1 LKFRASPASAFRI
14 LVFVWLT
21 LLAQWLPAAEVLQTP
36 EAFVADAFG
45 GAAPKPQR
53 LWLNKTQ
60 RQAIR
65 GILERD
71 LGTLRVRYW
80 QAGQRTAWILE
91 EIGKEQPITTGLI
104 VEGQALADVRVLVYR
119 ESRGWE
125 VKYPAFTDQFK
136 GLRLTPEQQLDGHI
150 DGISG
155 ATLSVR
161 ALTKLARLA
170 LLLDSY
176 VQTTQ

>member
-1 LKFRASPASAFRI
+1 MYG
-14 LVFVWLT
+14 
-21 LLAQWLPAAEVLQTP
+21 AEILQTP
-36 EAFVADAFG
+36 ETFVANAFNG
-45 GAAPKPQR
+45 SPPAPQR
-53 LWLNKTQ
+53 LWLDKTQ
-60 RQAIR
+60 RRAIR
-65 GILERD
+65 AILERE
-71 LGTLRVRYW
+71 LGMLRVRYW
-80 QAGQRTAWILE
+80 RRDTRTAWILE
-91 EIGKEQPITTGLI
+91 EIGKELPITTGLL

-125 VKYPAFTDQFK
+125 VKYPAFTDQFI
-136 GLRLTPEQQLDGHI
+136 GLRLQSNHQLSGPI

-176 VQTTQ
+176 VQQSPP